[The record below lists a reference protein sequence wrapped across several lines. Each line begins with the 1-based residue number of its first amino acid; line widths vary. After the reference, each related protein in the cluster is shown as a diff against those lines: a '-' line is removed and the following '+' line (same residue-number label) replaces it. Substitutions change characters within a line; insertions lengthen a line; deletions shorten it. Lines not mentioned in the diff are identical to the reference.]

1 MAGTEPVAAPH
12 RAASQAAGGIS
23 VTAMLEG
30 IQNKLITGRRSKPVV
45 STAGD
50 NVYMVA
56 EETGRIKWVQ
66 PSGDQPLSCCVV
78 LLTLSGMC
86 WF

>member
-1 MAGTEPVAAPH
+1 MAGTEPVAAPRH
-12 RAASQAAGGIS
+12 AASQAAGGIS

-30 IQNKLITGRRSKPVV
+30 IQNKLITGRRAKPVV

-66 PSGDQPLSCCVV
+66 PSGEQP
-78 LLTLSGMC
+78 
-86 WF
+86 

>member
-1 MAGTEPVAAPH
+1 MAGTEPAAAQRH
-12 RAASQAAGGIS
+12 AASQAAGGIS
-23 VTAMLEG
+23 VTAMLDG

-66 PSGDQPLSCCVV
+66 PSGERL
-78 LLTLSGMC
+78 
-86 WF
+86 